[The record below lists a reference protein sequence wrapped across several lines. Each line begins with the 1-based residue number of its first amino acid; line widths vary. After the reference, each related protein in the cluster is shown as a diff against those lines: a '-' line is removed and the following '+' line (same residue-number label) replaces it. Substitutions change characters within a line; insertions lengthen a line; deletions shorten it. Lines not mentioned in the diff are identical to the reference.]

1 MMYIEEQP
9 QVALDRTQLVSKV
22 ADLKRDGHRL
32 VQICA
37 TTLIENFEITYSFD
51 KQGKLINLRLMVPRS
66 DAVIPS
72 ITGEYFGAFTYE
84 NELQDLF
91 GLKVIDLKLNF
102 NGNFYQLA
110 KKTPFADDKT
120 TTQGK

>member
-1 MMYIEEQP
+1 MNIEEQTL
-9 QVALDRTQLVSKV
+9 VSLDRSQLVAKV
-22 ADLKRDGHRL
+22 AELRKDGYRM

-37 TTLIENFEITYSFD
+37 TTMPENFEISYSFD
-51 KQGKLINLRLMVPRS
+51 KNGKFISLRLMVPRS

-72 ITGEYFGAFTYE
+72 ITGEYFGAFSYE

-91 GLKVIDLKLNF
+91 GLKVTDLKLNF

-120 TTQGK
+120 SVQGK